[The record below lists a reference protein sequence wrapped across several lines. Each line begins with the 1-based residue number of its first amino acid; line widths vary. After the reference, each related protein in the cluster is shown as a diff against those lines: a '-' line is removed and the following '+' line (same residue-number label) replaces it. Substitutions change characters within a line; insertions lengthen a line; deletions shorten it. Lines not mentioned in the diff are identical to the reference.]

1 MFGCLLCT
9 PKKTILVCFFA
20 LCPAEAVKQ
29 QAQLSLEVADLVLD
43 IVDKLKHVTP
53 AEEAAAQAAVQ
64 AAAAAAAAPARRTTR
79 SAAAAAAQAG
89 PAAAAAVDANHAE
102 AYKAA
107 LKPFVV
113 RSQPRYTLFCIPYDL
128 VVGRFVLCDAALVS
142 EQRHCCQ

>member
-1 MFGCLLCT
+1 M
-9 PKKTILVCFFA
+9 KTVLVCFFA

-43 IVDKLKHVTP
+43 IIDKLKHVTP
-53 AEEAAAQAAVQ
+53 AEDAAAQAAVQ
-64 AAAAAAAAPARRTTR
+64 AAAAAAPARRTTR

-89 PAAAAAVDANHAE
+89 PAAAATAGANHAE

-113 RSQPRYTLFCIPYDL
+113 SLQSGYTLLCSHMTWL
-128 VVGRFVLCDAALVS
+128 MGSFVLCDAALVFK
-142 EQRHCCQ
+142 QRHCCQ